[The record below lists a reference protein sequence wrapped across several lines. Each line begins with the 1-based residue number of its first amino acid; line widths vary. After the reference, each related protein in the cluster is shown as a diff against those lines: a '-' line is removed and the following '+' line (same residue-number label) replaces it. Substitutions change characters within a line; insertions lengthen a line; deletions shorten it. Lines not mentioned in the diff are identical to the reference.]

1 MEIVRYMTFAGLL
14 FLIGLYGALTRRS
27 FAGVLLS
34 LSVSTAGLVLA
45 FVTFNRLIQ
54 PAETHG
60 YLFGLIVL
68 MMSIVYGVFA
78 AQFVRQGRPKRP
90 VSTAGEK
97 PLAFD
102 DSFADNSSD
111 SSNDSSN
118 ENCNNVPAQNTVGRS
133 RVRFSRRESE
143 GFAGLVTFSNSFAF
157 QVSVIVMFVVGYLL
171 MRLSVV
177 SALAFLG
184 GVGALTHMLHR
195 RKEASSEKKRK
206 KNPAA
211 NAFSVAPTR
220 TDKV

>member
-1 MEIVRYMTFAGLL
+1 MEIVRFMTFAGLL
-14 FLIGLYGALTRRS
+14 FLIGIYGALTRRS
-27 FAGVLLS
+27 FAGVLLA

-54 PAETHG
+54 PAETNG
-60 YLFGLIVL
+60 YLFGLIIL

-90 VSTAGEK
+90 VSTTGEK
-97 PLAFD
+97 PSAFNH
-102 DSFADNSSD
+102 SFSDNR
-111 SSNDSSN
+111 
-118 ENCNNVPAQNTVGRS
+118 NNNLTKNTVDRS

-157 QVSVIVMFVVGYLL
+157 QVSLIVMFVVGYLL

-184 GVGALTHMLHR
+184 GIGALTHMLHR
-195 RKEASSEKKRK
+195 RKVARPSEKKQE

-220 TDKV
+220 TDKA